1 MKNIIQILIRHS
13 QSKSQDLGLRS
24 IAVGGSQALLQRA
37 RNLSSS
43 LDHLL
48 DNVLLLDHLLIKRHL
63 QTHLQA
69 LQSDPNPPQSKGVR
83 CSTPNKFFQIG
94 SGLHAAVGPRMDRRV
109 VTSLRVVN
117 FSRLNNVS
125 PKVFRNGK
133 CVDL

>member
-1 MKNIIQILIRHS
+1 MKDIIQILIGHS

-43 LDHLL
+43 LDLDHLL
-48 DNVLLLDHLLIKRHL
+48 DNVLLLDLLLIKRHL

-69 LQSDPNPPQSKGVR
+69 LQSDPKPPQSKGVR
-83 CSTPNKFFQIG
+83 CSTPK
-94 SGLHAAVGPRMDRRV
+94 MDRRV
-109 VTSLRVVN
+109 VTSLEVVN

-133 CVDL
+133 CVDLKP